1 MSPIRV
7 SRHRLSE
14 CPGCHAHITVDD
26 AVAQTVCPFC
36 GTQLTQGP
44 DVSSRGLSRLLGRG
58 SKSSLLAASLLGA
71 LTVTACEDDG
81 GTSNAGQDTNQTD
94 SGTVGDTTADAASDV
109 SGATDDTGVVPLYG
123 APADVEND
131 SQPLP
136 DAPVA
141 MYGQPP
147 ADVFQTEDSL
157 DASLYGLPPDIEQPN
172 PDTSSPEDIAV
183 VPMYGMPADIEEP
196 GPDIEEAPD
205 SLPQPKYGGPPI
217 DAQ

>member
-1 MSPIRV
+1 
-7 SRHRLSE
+7 
-14 CPGCHAHITVDD
+14 VDE

-81 GTSNAGQDTNQTD
+81 GSSNAGQDTNQTD
-94 SGTVGDTTADAASDV
+94 SGTVGDTTADAAADV

-123 APADVEND
+123 APADVETD

-147 ADVFQTEDSL
+147 ADVQEPTDT
-157 DASLYGLPPDIEQPN
+157 DTPK
-172 PDTSSPEDIAV
+172 PDTASPDDIAV
-183 VPMYGMPADIEEP
+183 MPMYGMPADIEEP